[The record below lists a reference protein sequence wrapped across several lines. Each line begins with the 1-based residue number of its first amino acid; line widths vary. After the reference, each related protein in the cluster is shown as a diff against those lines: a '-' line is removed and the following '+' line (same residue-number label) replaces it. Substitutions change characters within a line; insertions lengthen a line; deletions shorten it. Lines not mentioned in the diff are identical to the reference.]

1 MVLIRIKIMTDKIIQ
16 AQVEDISPL
25 TDSIVRL
32 VLMPD
37 EYVDYQAGQY
47 LQILFANDAFSYS
60 IANAPLGSHRYELH
74 IRHSQDNDYH
84 QSLLAH
90 IKQYGTLRLRLP
102 LGECSID
109 QLHPQKPILF
119 IAGGTGFA
127 PIKAMIEQLL
137 ADSDSRPFE
146 LFWGARSQSDLYMD
160 DKVRSWRSHAN
171 HFQYFSLLSDK
182 SEDTL
187 VSRVLARHA
196 NILRDW
202 QIVISGPFDM
212 VYSTRDILLG
222 YGISPTQMFSDA
234 FSFESKTDDVKN

>member
-1 MVLIRIKIMTDKIIQ
+1 MTDKIIQ

-90 IKQYGTLRLRLP
+90 IKQYGSLRLRLP

-109 QLHPQKPILF
+109 QLHPKNPFYSLPAGLDLRQLKP
-119 IAGGTGFA
+119 
-127 PIKAMIEQLL
+127 
-137 ADSDSRPFE
+137 
-146 LFWGARSQSDLYMD
+146 
-160 DKVRSWRSHAN
+160 
-171 HFQYFSLLSDK
+171 
-182 SEDTL
+182 
-187 VSRVLARHA
+187 
-196 NILRDW
+196 
-202 QIVISGPFDM
+202 
-212 VYSTRDILLG
+212 
-222 YGISPTQMFSDA
+222 
-234 FSFESKTDDVKN
+234 